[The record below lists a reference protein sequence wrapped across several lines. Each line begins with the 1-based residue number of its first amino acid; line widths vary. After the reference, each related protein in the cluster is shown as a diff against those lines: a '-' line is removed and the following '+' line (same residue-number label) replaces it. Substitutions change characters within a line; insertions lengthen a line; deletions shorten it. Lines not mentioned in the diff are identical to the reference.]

1 MKIFI
6 STLCLLCSSIVV
18 TAQDPEFPKNEFI
31 MHLRLHNGMVTDFHS
46 SPDLYVGGLQLVP
59 QWTVVENLLRIGA
72 VAGGFYTNK
81 KLQALAGPTV
91 SIKLKTFSLKNF
103 GSGGNV
109 NLSLDHWWG
118 TDQQRLLGG
127 AINVDLLNLFV
138 TGISVHRDYNLNSW
152 WIQGTVAF
160 RISKVKKI
168 PHP

>member
-46 SPDLYVGGLQLVP
+46 SSDLYVGGLQLVP
-59 QWTVVENLLRIGA
+59 QWTVVENVLRVG
-72 VAGGFYTNK
+72 VVVGGFYTNK

-91 SIKLKTFSLKNF
+91 SIKLKTFPLKNF

-109 NLSLDHWWG
+109 NLSLDHSS
-118 TDQQRLLGG
+118 D
-127 AINVDLLNLFV
+127 N
-138 TGISVHRDYNLNSW
+138 
-152 WIQGTVAF
+152 
-160 RISKVKKI
+160 
-168 PHP
+168 

>member
-1 MKIFI
+1 
-6 STLCLLCSSIVV
+6 VV
-18 TAQDPEFPKNEFI
+18 
-31 MHLRLHNGMVTDFHS
+31 
-46 SPDLYVGGLQLVP
+46 
-59 QWTVVENLLRIGA
+59 GA
-72 VAGGFYTNK
+72 FYTNK
-81 KLQALAGPTV
+81 KIQALAGPTV
-91 SIKLKTFSLKNF
+91 SIKLKTFALKNF

-127 AINVDLLNLFV
+127 AVNVDLLNLFV
-138 TGISVHRDYNLNSW
+138 TGISVHRDYNLNRW